1 MITDSLE
8 PTQKVAIMLLSLD
21 QGLAAEVLGRM
32 PREMVERVTLAIAN
46 AGNVTREQQE
56 SVLNQFK
63 SEFVSRPL
71 MQPGGAT
78 TARDLLERTLDQDEL
93 EPVQERFEEQ
103 VQAGPFAFLH
113 LRDADD
119 VRMLIEV
126 EHPQTIAVITAQ
138 LPPGLSAKVLAG
150 FDPVRQAEIL
160 GRLAEIGP
168 TDTETLEEIATIL
181 QNRIGKMPRRIG
193 GVHRAADVLRQ
204 SDRSTS
210 NSLIKLMNRKHA
222 ESAQSIRQSLFSF
235 KDLAV
240 LDDPTLTVVVQETIH
255 FPWAIA
261 LKGCSEKL
269 CQRICR
275 SLPTKA
281 GKELSRK
288 WNSTGP
294 LRLSEISGVQH
305 QITEAILALE
315 EDGKIEL
322 PAQESKR
329 SLLEEN
335 KRKAV

>member
-119 VRMLIEV
+119 V
-126 EHPQTIAVITAQ
+126 
-138 LPPGLSAKVLAG
+138 LAG
-150 FDPVRQAEIL
+150 FDPIRQAEIL

-204 SDRSTS
+204 SNRSTS